1 MCNGG
6 ITKTLVSI
14 LAARLPFQLPANGS
28 RKAAKDGSGVWV
40 SVTHVRGVDGAPG
53 FCLFP
58 ALAFVAI
65 WGSGPAGSRSLSL
78 SLFLCNS
85 DSQGTYMKIFSLKIG
100 MSVLIIRETS
110 GGLSVG
116 TYLGSNFSA
125 RVSIMVPC
133 RHLFP
138 LGHIITYSF
147 SFLWK

>member
-6 ITKTLVSI
+6 ITKTPVSI
-14 LAARLPFQLPANGS
+14 LAARLPFQLPANSS

-65 WGSGPAGSRSLSL
+65 WGRVQQGVDLSL
-78 SLFLCNS
+78 SPSSSVTL

-138 LGHIITYSF
+138 LGHIVTYSF